1 MSRDHRAC
9 AADALLSLR
18 AWPRA
23 VLSGLDPGRSLPKR
37 DTLSGPHPRSPGIA
51 MPGQRGSEQRRR
63 KHIVHVR
70 MDDGELRALDNLI
83 GDCGWSRAAFIR
95 ALIATRGDIRI
106 FEVAPLVAA
115 LSRIGGNLN
124 QIARQANRNG
134 QIDDAQYLRHALDEL
149 IACIRNLEDLTL

>member
-1 MSRDHRAC
+1 
-9 AADALLSLR
+9 
-18 AWPRA
+18 
-23 VLSGLDPGRSLPKR
+23 
-37 DTLSGPHPRSPGIA
+37 

-70 MDDGELRALDNLI
+70 MDDGELHALDNLI

-115 LSRIGGNLN
+115 LSKIGGNLN
-124 QIARQANRNG
+124 QIARQVNRNG

-149 IACIRNLEDLTL
+149 VACIRNLEDLTL